1 MIGLPSRHLCQHNIA
16 GRCGRADEVEHL
28 PRRDRKVF
36 GHVAGISTEALL
48 AVTTAVLSMVAQMAS
63 VELILVWLPNGVVK
77 VDALAWAVAMLVAK
91 DRPWRLQFLPRSQA
105 RCAATSLN
113 FTQEHYS

>member
-1 MIGLPSRHLCQHNIA
+1 
-16 GRCGRADEVEHL
+16 
-28 PRRDRKVF
+28 
-36 GHVAGISTEALL
+36 VAGISTEALL

-91 DRPWRLQFLPRSQA
+91 DRP
-105 RCAATSLN
+105 
-113 FTQEHYS
+113 

>member
-1 MIGLPSRHLCQHNIA
+1 
-16 GRCGRADEVEHL
+16 
-28 PRRDRKVF
+28 
-36 GHVAGISTEALL
+36 VAGISTEALL

-91 DRPWRLQFLPRSQA
+91 DRPLAAPIFASQSSSVCGDFA
-105 RCAATSLN
+105 
-113 FTQEHYS
+113 

>member
-1 MIGLPSRHLCQHNIA
+1 MKLSTCPGVTVKYSGTL
-16 GRCGRADEVEHL
+16 
-28 PRRDRKVF
+28 
-36 GHVAGISTEALL
+36 AGISTEALL

-63 VELILVWLPNGVVK
+63 VELILVWLPNGVV
-77 VDALAWAVAMLVAK
+77 LAWAVAMLVAK